1 MALFRKAEQFIQ
13 LCQGGDDG
21 LFAENVLSGQQR
33 SLGLLKMQAVGGGDI
48 YISSTS
54 GSASISLY
62 SV

>member
-33 SLGLLKMQAVGGGDI
+33 SLGLLKMQAVGVAI